1 VLIKRTERQARR
13 NSLSAA
19 LADPNG
25 SGLDRRTF
33 LRRSGIAAGSLAALG
48 ALQLGS
54 VRKAEAGPPPAKG
67 AAVTL
72 RKNICTHCSVG
83 CTVIAEVSN
92 GVWIGQEPGWDSPIN
107 RGSHCAKGAATRE
120 LVHGDRRLRY
130 PMKMVNGQWTRISWD
145 VAINEIGDKLN
156 AIREK
161 SGPDSV
167 YWLGSAKF
175 TNEGA
180 YLNRKFA
187 AYWGTNNSDHQARIC
202 HSTTVAGVANTWGY
216 GAMTNS
222 YNDIRN
228 AKTMVI
234 MGGNPAEA
242 HPVSLQHVLA
252 GKELNRAN
260 MIVIDP
266 RLTRTA
272 AHATEYVRI
281 RSGTD
286 IPVIYGMLWHI
297 FKNGWEDKQFIQQRV
312 YGMDDIRKEVE
323 KWTPDEVEKVS
334 GVPGAQLERVAKMFA
349 TEKPATLIW
358 CMGATQH
365 TVGTANVRAFCIALL
380 ATGNVGQFGTGANIF
395 RGHTNVQGA
404 TDLGLDIVT
413 LPLYYGLVEG
423 AWRHWCRVWE
433 TDYAWMESR
442 FDTVN
447 GPDGKPVKMMNT
459 PGIPSTR
466 WFDATMYPK
475 DQVSQKDNLKAMFI
489 MGHGGNTVTR
499 MPEAAK
505 GIEKLDLLV
514 VADPVPTTWAVLSER
529 KENTYLLP
537 IATSYETDGSRTSS
551 NRSIQWG
558 EQIVK
563 PIFESKDDLEVMY
576 LLAKKLGFEDK
587 MFKNIKVNGN
597 LPVAEDIL
605 REINR
610 GGWSTGY
617 CGQSPERLKAHMKNQ
632 DKFDLVTLRALKDAP
647 ADIAGDYYGL
657 PWPCW
662 GTPEL
667 RHPGTHTLYNTN
679 LHVMDGG
686 GTFRARFG
694 VERVVKTKVME
705 NGVEVEKE
713 VKHNLLAEGSY
724 SKDSEIKDGYPEFT
738 LGVLKKLGW
747 DKDLTEA
754 EMAVI
759 TRINPTTPDAVSW
772 AIDLSGGIQRVAMKH
787 GCIHYGNGKAR
798 ANAFG
803 LPDPIP
809 VHREPIYTPRP
820 DLVAKY
826 PTLPNARQF
835 RMPNVGFDVQKAAV
849 EKGIAKQFP
858 IILTSGRLVEYEG
871 GGEETRANKWLAE
884 LQQDMFIEIN
894 PADAADRGIKDGGW
908 VWVTGAE
915 HSSKAR
921 MKALV
926 TERVGKGVAWCPF
939 HFGGWFQ
946 GVDQRSKYPK
956 GADPV
961 VLGESVNVL
970 TTYGFDPVTGMQ
982 EPKATL
988 CQIRSA

>member
-1 VLIKRTERQARR
+1 MLIKKSERQARR
-13 NSLSAA
+13 GNLVAA
-19 LADPNG
+19 LASQAG
-25 SGLDRRTF
+25 GELDRRSF
-33 LRRSGIAAGSLAALG
+33 LRRSGLAAGGLAALG
-48 ALQLGS
+48 ALPLGS
-54 VRKAEAGPPPAKG
+54 IRKAEAASAGPAPAKG
-67 AAVTL
+67 IIRQNL
-72 RKNICTHCSVG
+72 CTHCSVG
-83 CTVIAEVSN
+83 CTVMAEVDN
-92 GVWIGQEPGWDSPIN
+92 GVWVGQEPGWNSPIN

-120 LVHGDRRLRY
+120 IAHGDRRLRY
-130 PMKMVNGQWTRISWD
+130 PMKIVGGQWQRISWD
-145 VAINEIGDKLN
+145 TAINEIGDKLM

-175 TNEGA
+175 TNEFA

-187 AYWGTNNSDHQARIC
+187 AFWGTNNSDHQARIC

-242 HPVSLQHVLA
+242 HPVSLQHVLE

-286 IPVIYGMLWHI
+286 IPVIYGLLWHV
-297 FKNGWEDKQFIQQRV
+297 FKNGWEDKEFIKQRV
-312 YGMDDIRKEVE
+312 YGMDDVRKEID
-323 KWTPDEVEKVS
+323 KWTPDEVERVS

-380 ATGNVGQFGTGANIF
+380 ATGNVGKFGTGANIF

-413 LPLYYGLVEG
+413 LPLYYGLAEG
-423 AWRHWCRVWE
+423 AWKHWCRVWE
-433 TDYAWMESR
+433 VDFAWMEAR
-442 FDTVN
+442 FDTIP
-447 GPDGKPVKMMNT
+447 GADGKTVKMMNT

-466 WFDATMYPK
+466 WFDATLLPK
-475 DQVSQKDNLKAMFI
+475 DQVSQKDNLKAMVV

-499 MPEAAK
+499 IPEASA
-505 GIEKLDLLV
+505 GVDKLELLV
-514 VADPVPTTWAVLSER
+514 VADPVPTTWAIMGNR
-529 KENTYLLP
+529 TENTYLLP
-537 IATSYETDGSRTSS
+537 AATSYEVAGSRTAS
-551 NRSIQWG
+551 NRSLQWG

-563 PIFESKDDLEVMY
+563 PVFEAKDDNEIMY
-576 LLAKKLGFEDK
+576 RLATKFGFADK
-587 MFKNIKVNGN
+587 MFKNIKVENN
-597 LPVAEDIL
+597 VPVAEDIL

-617 CGQSPERLKAHMKNQ
+617 CGQSPERLKLHMANQ
-632 DKFDLVTLRALKDAP
+632 KDFDLVTLRASDGPCK
-647 ADIAGDYYGL
+647 GDYYGL

-667 RHPGTHTLYNTN
+667 KHPGTHTLYNTN

-694 VERVVKTKVME
+694 VERVVKSKAVVD
-705 NGVEVEKE
+705 GKEVEQE
-713 VKHNLLAEGSY
+713 TRHNLLAEGSY
-724 SKDSEIKDGYPEFT
+724 SLGSEIQDGYPEFT
-738 LGVLKKLGW
+738 YGVLKKLGW
-747 DKDLTEA
+747 DADLTEA
-754 EMAVI
+754 ERATI
-759 TRINPTTPDAVSW
+759 ERIGGANPDTVSW
-772 AIDLSGGIQRVAMKH
+772 ALDLSGGIQRVTMKH
-787 GCIHYGNGKAR
+787 GCMHYGNGKAR

-803 LPDPIP
+803 LPDAVP

-849 EKGIAKQFP
+849 ERGTAKEFP
-858 IILTSGRLVEYEG
+858 LILTSGRLVEYEG
-871 GGEETRANKWLAE
+871 GGEETRSNKWLAE

-894 PADAADRGIKDGGW
+894 PADAAERGIKDGAW
-908 VWVTGAE
+908 VWVHGAADT
-915 HSSKAR
+915 KPRAR
-921 MKALV
+921 VKALV
-926 TERVGKGVAWCPF
+926 TERVGKGVTWCPF
-939 HFGGWFQ
+939 HFGGWYQ
-946 GVDQRSKYPK
+946 GEDQRAKYPK

-961 VLGESVNVL
+961 VLGESVNTL

-988 CQIRSA
+988 CQVRAA

>member
-1 VLIKRTERQARR
+1 VLIKKSERQARR
-13 NSLSAA
+13 GGLVAA
-19 LADPNG
+19 LAGQSGGGMDRRAFLRH
-25 SGLDRRTF
+25 SGL
-33 LRRSGIAAGSLAALG
+33 AAGGLAALG
-48 ALQLGS
+48 SLPLGGI
-54 VRKAEAGPPPAKG
+54 RKAHAAGPAPTNG
-67 AAVTL
+67 II
-72 RKNICTHCSVG
+72 RQNMCTHCSVG
-83 CTVIAEVSN
+83 CTVIAEVEN
-92 GVWIGQEPGWDSPIN
+92 GVWVGQEPGWNSPIN

-120 LVHGDRRLRY
+120 ITHGDRRLRY
-130 PMKMVNGQWTRISWD
+130 PMKIVNGQWQRISWD
-145 VAINEIGDKLN
+145 TAINEIGDKLL

-175 TNEGA
+175 TNEA
-180 YLNRKFA
+180 SYLNRKLA
-187 AYWGTNNSDHQARIC
+187 AFWGTNNSDHQARIC

-228 AKTMVI
+228 AKTMII

-242 HPVSLQHVLA
+242 HPVSLQHVLE

-286 IPVIYGMLWHI
+286 IPVIYGMLWHV
-297 FKNGWEDKQFIQQRV
+297 FKNGWEDKEFIQQRV

-323 KWTPDEVEKVS
+323 KWTPDEVERVS

-380 ATGNVGQFGTGANIF
+380 ATGNVGKFGTGANIF

-413 LPLYYGLVEG
+413 LPLYYGLAEG
-423 AWRHWCRVWE
+423 AWKHWCRVWE
-433 TDYAWMESR
+433 VDFAWMESR
-442 FDTVN
+442 FDTIT
-447 GPDGKPVKMMNT
+447 GADGKPVKMMNA

-466 WFDATMYPK
+466 WFDATLLPK
-475 DQVSQKDNLKAMFI
+475 DQVSQKDTLKAMFI

-499 MPEAAK
+499 IPEAAA
-505 GIEKLDLLV
+505 GVEKLDLLV
-514 VADPVPTTWAVLSER
+514 VADPVPTTWAIMGNR
-529 KENTYLLP
+529 AENTYLLP
-537 IATSYETDGSRTSS
+537 VATSYEVAGSRTAS
-551 NRSIQWG
+551 NRSLQWG

-563 PIFESKDDLEVMY
+563 PVFEAKDDNEIMY
-576 LLAKKLGFEDK
+576 RLSTKLGFADK
-587 MFKNIKVNGN
+587 MFKNIKVENN
-597 LPVAEDIL
+597 VPVAEDIL

-617 CGQSPERLKAHMKNQ
+617 CGQSPERLKLHMANQ
-632 DKFDLVTLRALKDAP
+632 KDFDLVTLRASDGPCK
-647 ADIAGDYYGL
+647 GDYYGL

-667 RHPGTHTLYNTN
+667 KHPGTHTLYNTN

-686 GTFRARFG
+686 STFRARFG
-694 VERVVKTKVME
+694 VERVVKTKAVVD
-705 NGVEVEKE
+705 GKEVEQE
-713 VKHNLLAEGSY
+713 ARHNLLAEGSY
-724 SKDSEIKDGYPEFT
+724 SLGSEIKDGYPEFT
-738 LGVLKKLGW
+738 YGVLKKLGW
-747 DKDLTEA
+747 DGDLTEA
-754 EMAVI
+754 ERATI
-759 TRINPTTPDAVSW
+759 ERIGAANPDAVSW

-803 LPDPIP
+803 LPDAIP

-835 RMPNVGFDVQKAAV
+835 RVPNVGFDVQKAVV
-849 EKGIAKQFP
+849 EKGIAKEFP
-858 IILTSGRLVEYEG
+858 LILTSGRLVEYEG
-871 GGEETRANKWLAE
+871 GGEETRSNKWLAE

-894 PADAADRGIKDGGW
+894 PADAAERGITDGAW
-908 VWVTGAE
+908 VWVLGAADT
-915 HSSKAR
+915 KPRAR
-921 MKALV
+921 VKALV
-926 TERVGKGVAWCPF
+926 TERVGKGVTWCPF
-939 HFGGWFQ
+939 HFGGWYQ
-946 GVDQRSKYPK
+946 GEDLRAKYPK
-956 GADPV
+956 GSDPV
-961 VLGESVNVL
+961 VLGESVNTL

-988 CQIRSA
+988 CQVRAA

>member
-1 VLIKRTERQARR
+1 MDRR
-13 NSLSAA
+13 RFLR
-19 LADPNG
+19 G
-25 SGLDRRTF
+25 SGLP
-33 LRRSGIAAGSLAALG
+33 AGGLAALG
-48 ALQLGS
+48 TLPLAS
-54 VRKAEAGPPPAKG
+54 IRKAEAAGPAPAN
-67 AAVTL
+67 AII
-72 RKNICTHCSVG
+72 RQNMCTHCSVG
-83 CTVIAEVSN
+83 CTVMAEVEN
-92 GVWIGQEPGWDSPIN
+92 GVWVGQEPGWNSPIN

-120 LVHGDRRLRY
+120 IAHGDRRLRY
-130 PMKMVNGQWTRISWD
+130 PMKIVGGQWQRISWD
-145 VAINEIGDKLN
+145 TAINEIGDKLL

-175 TNEGA
+175 TNESS

-187 AYWGTNNSDHQARIC
+187 AFWGTNNSDHQARIC

-228 AKTMVI
+228 AKTMII

-242 HPVSLQHVLA
+242 HPVSLQHVLE

-286 IPVIYGMLWHI
+286 IPVIYGLLWHV
-297 FKNGWEDKQFIQQRV
+297 FKNGWEDKEFIKQRV
-312 YGMDDIRKEVE
+312 YGMDDIRREVE
-323 KWTPDEVEKVS
+323 KWTPEEVERVT
-334 GVPGAQLERVAKMFA
+334 GVPGAQLERVAKLFA

-433 TDYAWMESR
+433 VDYAWMESR
-442 FDTVN
+442 FDTIN

-466 WFDATMYPK
+466 WFDATLYDK
-475 DQVSQKDNLKAMFI
+475 GQVSQKDNLKAMMVF
-489 MGHGGNTVTR
+489 GHGGNTVTR

-529 KENTYLLP
+529 KDNTYLLP
-537 IATSYETDGSRTSS
+537 IGTSYEVNGSRTAS
-551 NRSIQWG
+551 NRSLQWG

-563 PIFESKDDLEVMY
+563 PIFEAKDDNEVMY
-576 LLAKKLGFEDK
+576 LLAKKLGFADQ
-587 MFKNIKVNGN
+587 MFKNIKVENN
-597 LPVAEDIL
+597 VPVAEDLL

-632 DKFDLVTLRALKDAP
+632 DKFDLVTLRAP
-647 ADIAGDYYGL
+647 ANLPDIGGDYYGL

-662 GTPEL
+662 GTPEF

-679 LHVMDGG
+679 LAVKDGG

-713 VKHNLLAEGSY
+713 EKHNLLSEGSF

-747 DKDLTEA
+747 DGDLTAA
-754 EMAVI
+754 ELEVI
-759 TRINPTTPDAVSW
+759 KRVNPNNPDAVSW
-772 AIDLSGGIQRVAMKH
+772 SIDLSGGIQRVAMKH

-803 LPDPIP
+803 LPDAIP

-871 GGEETRANKWLAE
+871 GGEETRSNKWLAE

-894 PADAADRGIKDGGW
+894 PSDSADRGIKHGGW

-915 HSSKAR
+915 NSSKAR

-946 GVDQRSKYPK
+946 TVDQRPKYPK
-956 GADPV
+956 GTDPV
-961 VLGESVNVL
+961 VLGESVNAL

-988 CQIRSA
+988 CQVRAA